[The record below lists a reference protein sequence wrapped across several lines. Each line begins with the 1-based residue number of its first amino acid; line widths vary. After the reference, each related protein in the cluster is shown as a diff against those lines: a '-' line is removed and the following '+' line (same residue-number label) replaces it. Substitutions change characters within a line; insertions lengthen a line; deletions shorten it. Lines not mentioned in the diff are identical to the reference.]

1 METLNVKLE
10 GDQKT
15 LEVRTGD
22 ALPIMPP
29 NRIIFRGDI
38 NTISEYLGKR
48 GGTLG
53 HSTQGVFKE
62 RAIIFT
68 NKEKGLI
75 TINVD
80 PENPYGASV
89 QGELKKSAELE
100 QFKIN
105 SQTTF
110 NREQLVKIL
119 KFSKRHFDSPEVHS
133 DIFAAYSAFRAT
145 SKTDHENSSDSRGNK
160 AKVFTKQVESNLP
173 QTFVLNMPIFKGQPN
188 ERFMVE
194 ICLELTD
201 AGAHFWFESVELEEL
216 IAVRTDEIFEKQL
229 SPFRDMVIVNE

>member
-1 METLNVKLE
+1 MENLNVKIE

-15 LEVRTGD
+15 LEVRTGE
-22 ALPIMPP
+22 ALPLKEPKKVVIT
-29 NRIIFRGDI
+29 GDI
-38 NTISEYLGKR
+38 NTISQYLRKR
-48 GGTLG
+48 KGDLG
-53 HSTQGVFKE
+53 HSTQGVFNDK
-62 RAIIFT
+62 AIIYT
-68 NKEKGLI
+68 DRERGLI
-75 TINVD
+75 SIAVD
-80 PENPYGASV
+80 PENPYGATV
-89 QGELKKSAELE
+89 QGSLEKSKELE

-145 SKTDHENSSDSRGNK
+145 SKTDHESSSDSRGNK
-160 AKVFTKQVESNLP
+160 AKVFTKEVQSNLP

-229 SPFRDMVIVNE
+229 APFREMVIVNI